1 VNIEKIEV
9 EKVGIPK
16 INSLPTTPQITR
28 ELNIEKPG
36 FDFIF
41 PFFEPMRTNT
51 VKMQRL
57 PKTPAPTPPEEV
69 KKEEGSTTKKNSKT
83 NKNNIDGEIKIPD
96 FNKKAECPAKDQQYR
111 LGDIRNAKAKEK
123 VIGFELVGDKC
134 LEIWGPTNIADK
146 YLPSASV
153 ASTTFGITIVATT
166 AATITPLL
174 TKALKPVFKKLIA
187 KVKKLIGKKQKV
199 LSTFERQ
206 KLQRDRKK

>member
-1 VNIEKIEV
+1 MKIEKIKV

-28 ELNIEKPG
+28 ELNVEKPG

-41 PFFEPMRTNT
+41 PFFEPMRYNP
-51 VKMQRL
+51 VKMQTL
-57 PKTPAPTPPEEV
+57 KKPPTPTPPDD
-69 KKEEGSTTKKNSKT
+69 NSKSQK
-83 NKNNIDGEIKIPD
+83 NKKDNDSDVNTGLVDLGDGEI
-96 FNKKAECPAKDQQYR
+96 ECPAKDQQYR

-123 VIGFELVGDKC
+123 VIGFEVVGDKC

-146 YLPSASV
+146 YLPSSSV
-153 ASTTFGITIVATT
+153 AATTFGITVVATT
-166 AATITPLL
+166 AATITPIL
-174 TKALKPVFKKLIA
+174 TKALKPIFKKLIA
-187 KVKKLIGKKQKV
+187 KVKKMIGKKQKV

>member
-1 VNIEKIEV
+1 MKIEKIEV

-28 ELNIEKPG
+28 ELNVEKPG

-41 PFFEPMRTNT
+41 PFFEPMRYNP
-51 VKMQRL
+51 VKMQTL
-57 PKTPAPTPPEEV
+57 KKPPTPTPPDD
-69 KKEEGSTTKKNSKT
+69 NSKSQ
-83 NKNNIDGEIKIPD
+83 K
-96 FNKKAECPAKDQQYR
+96 NKKDSDTNTGLIDLEDEEIECPAKDQQYR
-111 LGDIRNAKAKEK
+111 LGDIRNAQAKEK

-146 YLPSASV
+146 YLPSPSV
-153 ASTTFGITIVATT
+153 AATTFGITLVATS
-166 AATITPLL
+166 ATLLAPIL

-187 KVKKLIGKKQKV
+187 KVKKMIGKKQKV
-199 LSTFERQ
+199 LSTFERR

>member
-1 VNIEKIEV
+1 MKIEKIEV

-16 INSLPTTPQITR
+16 INSLPTTKQVTR
-28 ELNIEKPG
+28 TLNVEKPG

-41 PFFEPMRTNT
+41 PFFEPMRYNP

-57 PKTPAPTPPEEV
+57 PKTPTPNPPDEE
-69 KKEEGSTTKKNSKT
+69 NKT
-83 NKNNIDGEIKIPD
+83 NKNK
-96 FNKKAECPAKDQQYR
+96 NKNNDNELDSDLNLPTGGDPIECPAKDQQYR

-146 YLPSASV
+146 YLPSSSV
-153 ASTTFGITIVATT
+153 AATTFGITVVATT
-166 AATITPLL
+166 AATLTPIL

-187 KVKKLIGKKQKV
+187 KVKKMFGKKQKV
-199 LSTFERQ
+199 LSTFERR